1 MAFSAEVLRGRSA
14 LITGGSQGIGRAI
27 ASSLAAAGVRTI
39 IAARGAA
46 ALEQAGRELG
56 VETVMADIADP
67 AAVGHLADDVQGL
80 LSGAPDILVNAAGSF
95 TMAPLEGTP
104 LSAFDA
110 AIATNLRGPFALI
123 RAFLPAMRQ
132 RGSGHIVTIG
142 SVAGRAAFA
151 GNAAYSAGKY
161 GIRGL
166 HAVLDA
172 ELRGTGVRSTLV
184 EPAATDTALWD
195 SIDFALNPGLPE
207 RSAMLP
213 ASAVADA
220 VLFAL
225 IQAPDVAIR
234 NIILERS

>member
-14 LITGGSQGIGRAI
+14 LVTGGSQGIGRAI